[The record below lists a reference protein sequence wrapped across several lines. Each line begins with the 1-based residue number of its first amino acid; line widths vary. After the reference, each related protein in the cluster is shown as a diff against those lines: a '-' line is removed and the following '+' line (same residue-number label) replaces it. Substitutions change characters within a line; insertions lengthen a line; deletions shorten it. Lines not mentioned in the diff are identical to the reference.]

1 MTTLALKIKSKSGQ
15 HILKD
20 DSLSLQ
26 STLSDLKCHL
36 SKLTQI
42 AAPNLQIRI
51 GFPPSIVSKND
62 GERLE
67 KLGIKNGDT
76 LIVEENVD
84 TSASCNGLTAPSG
97 PTIERATLE
106 QPSGKT
112 THHVA
117 ESQGQGSGVLL
128 RRVVPSDNSCL
139 FTSIGFVLN
148 GK

>member
-67 KLGIKNGDT
+67 NLGIKNGDT

-84 TSASCNGLTAPSG
+84 TSASCNGLTAPSV
-97 PTIERATLE
+97 TLE